1 MGVRLKD
8 VAEHA
13 GVSIKT
19 VSNVVRGEAHVSDA
33 TRERVLR
40 SIAELGYR
48 PHASARH
55 LRTGRSGILAL
66 AVPDLAAPY
75 FAELA
80 AAVIAAAKDLS
91 STVLIEETGGDPEE
105 ELRIACGLGSSL
117 IDGVLLSPLRLDQE
131 ALASR
136 PRRMPLVLLGERDY
150 GLPVDHVLIDNV
162 AAAREV
168 TAHLLSLGHTR
179 VAAIGAQHGPASA
192 TAHQRVRGYQE
203 ALYRAGVPYDPA
215 LMCEVS
221 AYRLADG
228 VRAMRSL
235 LELPEPPEAV
245 FCFND
250 LLAAGALRAAADH
263 GLSVPRDVAVA
274 GFDDIELSQYSVPS
288 LTTVAP
294 DKAELARLAVTALLR
309 RIEDTEQAPPAVLYA
324 GHRLVVRE
332 SSGARGTARP

>member
-1 MGVRLKD
+1 MVVRLKD

-19 VSNVVRGEAHVSDA
+19 VSNVVRGEAHVSEA

-40 SIAELGYR
+40 SISELGYR

-80 AAVIAAAKDLS
+80 AAVIAAAKGMS
-91 STVLIEETGGDPEE
+91 YTVLIEETGGDPEE

-136 PRRMPLVLLGERDY
+136 PRRVPLVLLGERDY
-150 GLPVDHVLIDNV
+150 ELPVDHVLIDNV

-179 VAAIGAQHGPASA
+179 VAAIGAQRGAASA
-192 TAHQRVRGYQE
+192 TAQQRVRGYQE

-215 LMCEVS
+215 LTCEVS

-235 LELPEPPEAV
+235 LDLPEPPEAV

-250 LLAAGALRAAADH
+250 LLAAGAVRAAADR
-263 GLSVPRDVAVA
+263 GLGVPRDVAIA
-274 GFDDIELSQYSVPS
+274 GFDDVELSQFSVPS

-309 RIEDTEQAPPAVLYA
+309 RIAEDSAEVPPAVLYA

-332 SSGARGTARP
+332 SSGAATS